1 MVRKCSKSLI
11 LALLVK
17 VSFLYMDDRK
27 VFLVP
32 EHSPEHSPEL
42 RPTYQV
48 KIQVYPEI
56 SKPILTVG
64 LSRITKS
71 SEVKPYVVTTVLQ

>member
-27 VFLVP
+27 VFLV
-32 EHSPEHSPEL
+32 PEHSPEL